1 MGGTRVAVIGGGVIG
16 LCCAHY
22 LLERGHGVTV
32 LERGPE
38 GHDCCSLGNAGYISP
53 SHFVPLAAPGIVGQ
67 AIRWMGDP
75 ESPFYAPL
83 RMDPEFLAW
92 GWRFWRASSASRAR
106 RAQPLL
112 RDMNLASRALF
123 LALSERTRNEF
134 ELEQGGLLALFQTEH
149 GLAEEARHAARA
161 RELGMPAEVLDARA
175 AKALEPGLTLDVIGG
190 VHYPLDAHVTPQK
203 FHAALARLVRER
215 GGEFRFGA
223 EVRSWERDGGSIRAA
238 ATSAGRV
245 EADEF
250 VVAAGV
256 WSAPLVRTLGIR
268 LPLQPGK
275 GYSLTLPNPRERPR
289 RAVLLQESRVALT
302 PMGTTLRV
310 GGTMEVGASDSRI
323 NPPRI
328 RGILSSLM
336 RHLPAFRPEDFR
348 DVTPWSGLRPL
359 SPDGLPYVGRFR
371 RFQNLSVAA
380 GHAMM
385 GLSMSAITGELIA
398 QTLSGERPSVD
409 MTLLSPDRDA

>member
-1 MGGTRVAVIGGGVIG
+1 V
-16 LCCAHY
+16 
-22 LLERGHGVTV
+22 
-32 LERGPE
+32 
-38 GHDCCSLGNAGYISP
+38 
-53 SHFVPLAAPGIVGQ
+53 
-67 AIRWMGDP
+67 
-75 ESPFYAPL
+75 
-83 RMDPEFLAW
+83 
-92 GWRFWRASSASRAR
+92 
-106 RAQPLL
+106 
-112 RDMNLASRALF
+112 
-123 LALSERTRNEF
+123 LSERTRNEF

-149 GLAEEARHAARA
+149 GLAERRGTRRA
-161 RELGMPAEVLDARA
+161 PERSASPAEVLDARA
-175 AKALEPGLTLDVIGG
+175 SKALEPGLTPDVIGG
-190 VHYPLDAHVTPQK
+190 VHYPLAAHVTPQK
-203 FHAALARLVRER
+203 FHAALTRLVRER
-215 GGEFRFGA
+215 DGEFRFGA
-223 EVRSWERDGGSIRAA
+223 EVHSWERDGGSIRAA

-256 WSAPLVRTLGIR
+256 WSARLVRSLGIP

-275 GYSLTLPNPRERPR
+275 GYSLTLQNPRERPR
-289 RAVLLQESRVALT
+289 RAVLLQECRVALT

-385 GLSMSAITGELIA
+385 GLSMSTITGELIA

>member
-32 LERGPE
+32 LERDPE

-92 GWRFWRASSASRAR
+92 GWRFWRASNANRAR
-106 RAQPLL
+106 RAEPLL

-123 LALSERTRNEF
+123 VALSERTQNEF

-203 FHAALARLVRER
+203 FHAALTRLVRER
-215 GGEFRFGA
+215 GGEFRFGGRCPL
-223 EVRSWERDGGSIRAA
+223 VG
-238 ATSAGRV
+238 AGR
-245 EADEF
+245 
-250 VVAAGV
+250 
-256 WSAPLVRTLGIR
+256 R
-268 LPLQPGK
+268 LDPG
-275 GYSLTLPNPRERPR
+275 G
-289 RAVLLQESRVALT
+289 
-302 PMGTTLRV
+302 GDV
-310 GGTMEVGASDSRI
+310 GGTRGGRRVCRGSRGMVG
-323 NPPRI
+323 PPRSAARHPAPASAGGRATASRSPI
-328 RGILSSLM
+328 R
-336 RHLPAFRPEDFR
+336 A
-348 DVTPWSGLRPL
+348 SGRGAR
-359 SPDGLPYVGRFR
+359 SYFKK
-371 RFQNLSVAA
+371 A
-380 GHAMM
+380 G
-385 GLSMSAITGELIA
+385 S
-398 QTLSGERPSVD
+398 R
-409 MTLLSPDRDA
+409 

>member
-1 MGGTRVAVIGGGVIG
+1 VAGKRVAIVGGGVIG

-22 LLERGHGVTV
+22 LLERGHGVTI
-32 LERGPE
+32 LERGRE

-67 AIRWMGDP
+67 ALRWMGNP

-83 RMDPEFLAW
+83 RLDPEFLAW
-92 GWRFWRASSASRAR
+92 GLRFWRASGEARAR
-106 RAQPLL
+106 RAEPLL
-112 RDMNLASRALF
+112 RDLNLASRALF
-123 LALSERTRNEF
+123 VALAARTRNEF
-134 ELEQGGLLALFQTEH
+134 ELVEGGLLALFQTER

-161 RELGMPAEVLDARA
+161 RELGMGAVVLDAKA

-203 FHAALARLVRER
+203 FHAALTRLARER
-215 GGEFRFGA
+215 GAEFRFAA
-223 EVRSWERDGGSIRAA
+223 ELQSWERDGGSIRAA
-238 ATSAGRV
+238 ITSSGRI

-250 VVAAGV
+250 VVSAGV
-256 WSAPLVRTLGIR
+256 WSSRLVRPLG
-268 LPLQPGK
+268 LKLSLQPGK
-275 GYSLTLPNPRERPR
+275 GYSLTLPHPRERPT

-310 GGTMEVGASDSRI
+310 GGTMEVGASDARI

-328 RGILSSLM
+328 RGILSSLT
-336 RHLPAFRPEDFR
+336 RHLPAFRREDFR

-359 SPDGLPYVGRFR
+359 SPDGLPYVGRFG
-371 RFQNLSVAA
+371 RFRNLSVAA

-385 GLSMSAITGELIA
+385 GLSLSAITGELIA
-398 QTLSGERPSVD
+398 QTLSGERPSID